1 MDRSAGRI
9 VFIYNAN
16 GDKELLGGLSNTQGI
31 TNKNFYEMLE
41 IVLVF
46 AGPYTL
52 KLAGDIVPRDGAEL
66 QRGDYYVDGKF
77 KTPAHLYTGLL
88 ICSREFCYQRRVSL
102 LLNRLSCHGIPRSRI
117 HDCSP

>member
-1 MDRSAGRI
+1 MDRSTGRI

-16 GDKELLGGLSNTQGI
+16 GDNELLGGLSNTQGI

-46 AGPYTL
+46 ASPYTL
-52 KLAGDIVPRDGAEL
+52 RLAGDIVPRDGTEL
-66 QRGDYYVDGKF
+66 QRGDYYVDGKS

-88 ICSREFCYQRRVSL
+88 ICNREFCSQRRALPLS
-102 LLNRLSCHGIPRSRI
+102 NRLSCHGMPRSCI
-117 HDCSP
+117 HD

>member
-1 MDRSAGRI
+1 MDRSTGRI

-16 GDKELLGGLSNTQGI
+16 GDNELLGDLSNTQVI

-46 AGPYTL
+46 TSPYTL
-52 KLAGDIVPRDGAEL
+52 TLAGDIVPRDGAEL
-66 QRGDYYVDGKF
+66 HRGDYFVDGNS

-88 ICSREFCYQRRVSL
+88 ICSREFCCQRQAL
-102 LLNRLSCHGIPRSRI
+102 PLSNILSQLPRNPATVYS
-117 HDCSP
+117 